1 MIHFR
6 TRHTLIVLSDR
17 VLYAIRP
24 PWRGRLS
31 VRELPSS
38 VSNGKHHKSPAS
50 LLQDALPSHKMPDTV
65 DVVLGM
71 AWTQMELVALPDKT
85 ISRKEIDSV
94 AETISRRLQSQPPS
108 QAFPILTRPAKL
120 ADHLL
125 VASMAAPCRDGI
137 VRELAQLR
145 IRVASIQPLFSWLS
159 IEPQTRF
166 RQQDG
171 WTALSE
177 PGAVS
182 IAHLTAGELDSLR
195 TYRTDG
201 TTIEFDQLLLRQ
213 AAASG
218 LAADSVEVLSLAD
231 TAPTLPPGWAS
242 TTLLRSFPN

>member
-1 MIHFR
+1 MIRFR

-17 VLYAIRP
+17 VLHAIRP

-38 VSNGKHHKSPAS
+38 VSNSNHHKSPAS
-50 LLQDALPSHKMPDTV
+50 LLSDALPGLQMPDAV

-71 AWTQMELVALPDKT
+71 TWAQMELVALPDKT
-85 ISRKEIDSV
+85 ISRKDIDSV
-94 AETISRRLQSQPPS
+94 AETISQRLQSQRSS
-108 QAFPILTRPAKL
+108 QAPPVLTRPEKL

-125 VASMAAPCRDGI
+125 IASMAEPCRDGI
-137 VRELAQLR
+137 VRDLARLKIQ
-145 IRVASIQPLFSWLS
+145 VTSIQPLFSWLS
-159 IEPQTRF
+159 IGPQTRF

-171 WTALSE
+171 WAALSE

-201 TTIEFDQLLLRQ
+201 TTIEFEQLLLRQ
-213 AAASG
+213 AAACG
-218 LAADSVEVLSLAD
+218 LAADRVEIMNVGD
-231 TAPTLPPGWAS
+231 TAPALPPAWAS
-242 TTLLRSFPN
+242 TTLLRNFPN

>member
-17 VLYAIRP
+17 VLHAIRP

-31 VRELPSS
+31 VRELASS
-38 VSNGKHHKSPAS
+38 VSNDKHHKSPAS
-50 LLQDALPSHKMPDTV
+50 LLLDALPSHNIPNTV
-65 DVVLGM
+65 DVILGM

-85 ISRKEIDSV
+85 IGRNEIDSV
-94 AETISRRLQSQPPS
+94 AEAISRRLQSQLSNQP
-108 QAFPILTRPAKL
+108 APIVTRHAKL
-120 ADHLL
+120 PDHLMI
-125 VASMAAPCRDGI
+125 ASLAEPYRNEI
-137 VRELAQLR
+137 VRNLAELKIQ
-145 IRVASIQPLFSWLS
+145 VGSIQPLFSWLS
-159 IEPQTRF
+159 IHPQTRF
-166 RQQDG
+166 KLQDG

-201 TTIEFDQLLLRQ
+201 TAIELDQLLLRQ

-218 LAADSVEVLSLAD
+218 LAADSIEILSFAD
-231 TAPTLPPGWAS
+231 TAPTLPPPWAS